1 LNDGGL
7 SMYEIPRSSRCT
19 SFANGRQ
26 INEEITTAKI
36 RIALVHRYPIV
47 LIGLFGIFSSEE
59 RYDIV
64 GTGESFAEISPIVHA
79 SRPDILLCDLEP
91 NAIDAKDFERIS
103 AIGKFTRIIV
113 FVKELSTE
121 LAAKALEAGVRGIIL
136 KRAVK
141 SQILDAAEMVYN
153 GNLVIP
159 GQNANKL
166 VKTLRVN
173 RNGRMAGDVRA
184 PLTNREKEILNRL
197 CRAETNREIA
207 ESISISEKT
216 VKRCISSL
224 MQKLN
229 ARNRVELAIRAS
241 ARISRGS

>member
-1 LNDGGL
+1 
-7 SMYEIPRSSRCT
+7 M
-19 SFANGRQ
+19 
-26 INEEITTAKI
+26 
-36 RIALVHRYPIV
+36 
-47 LIGLFGIFSSEE
+47 GLFGIFSSGE

-64 GTGESFAEISPIVHA
+64 GTAETFAEITSTVHA
-79 SRPDILLCDLEP
+79 SSPAILLCDLEP

-103 AIGKFTRIIV
+103 GIVKFTRIIV
-113 FVKELSTE
+113 FARELNAE

-136 KRAVK
+136 ERASKR
-141 SQILDAAEMVYN
+141 QILDAAEMVYN

-159 GQNANKL
+159 EQNIDKL
-166 VKTLRVN
+166 IKTLRLN
-173 RNGRMAGDVRA
+173 RNQRMAGEVRA
-184 PLTNREKEILNRL
+184 PLTKRENEILDRL
-197 CRAETNREIA
+197 CCAKTNREIA

-241 ARISRGS
+241 ARLSRGS